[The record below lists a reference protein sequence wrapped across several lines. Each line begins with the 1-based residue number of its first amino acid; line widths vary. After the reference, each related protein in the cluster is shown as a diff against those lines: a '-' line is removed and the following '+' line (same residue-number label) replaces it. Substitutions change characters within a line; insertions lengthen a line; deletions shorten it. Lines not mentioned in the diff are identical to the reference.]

1 MLKLTRLTALAVLA
15 ATPAFAQTTAS
26 DPKLDQIAPAERLNL
41 IGVYAHASP
50 TMKVVLFGLTAA
62 VIAAVVVWARQALG
76 RGQGR
81 GAGLAYLSAQAAA
94 APLFGL
100 FGVSYAL
107 LSGFIGIS
115 NVRPTPN
122 LTILAPGLAEAAL
135 SLGLG
140 LLAAAIATVGYHHL
154 KGRLQATEQAQA
166 TPASRPAPLARAIA

>member
-15 ATPAFAQTTAS
+15 ATPAFAQTAAG
-26 DPKLDQIAPAERLNL
+26 DPKLNEIAPAERLNL

-62 VIAAVVVWARQALG
+62 VIAAMVVWARQALG

-81 GAGLAYLSAQAAA
+81 GGLAYLSAQAAA

-154 KGRLQATEQAQA
+154 KGRPQTAEQAEPA
-166 TPASRPAPLARAIA
+166 PASRPAPLARAIA

>member
-15 ATPAFAQTTAS
+15 ATPAFAQTAAT
-26 DPKLDQIAPAERLNL
+26 DPKLSEIAPAERLNL

-62 VIAAVVVWARQALG
+62 VIAAVVVWTRQALG
-76 RGQGR
+76 RGQDR
-81 GAGLAYLSAQAAA
+81 GGLAYLSAQAAA

-140 LLAAAIATVGYHHL
+140 LLAAAVATVGCHHL
-154 KGRLQATEQAQA
+154 KGRLQAAERAESA
-166 TPASRPAPLARAIA
+166 PASRPAPLARAIA

>member
-1 MLKLTRLTALAVLA
+1 MLKLTRLIALAVLA
-15 ATPAFAQTTAS
+15 ATPAFAQTTAA
-26 DPKLDQIAPAERLNL
+26 DPKLEAIAPAERLNL

-62 VIAAVVVWARQALG
+62 ILAAVVVWARQALG
-76 RGQGR
+76 QGQGR
-81 GAGLAYLSAQAAA
+81 RSLAYLSAQAAA

-100 FGVSYAL
+100 FGLSYAL

-115 NVRPTPN
+115 NVRPAPN

-154 KGRLQATEQAQA
+154 KGRMQVAERAEA
-166 TPASRPAPLARAIA
+166 APRPPRAPLARATA

>member
-15 ATPAFAQTTAS
+15 ATPAFAQTTAA
-26 DPKLDQIAPAERLNL
+26 DPKLNAIAPAERLNL

-62 VIAAVVVWARQALG
+62 AVAAVVVWARQALG
-76 RGQGR
+76 RGESR
-81 GAGLAYLSAQAAA
+81 GGLAYLSAQAAA

-115 NVRPTPN
+115 NVRPTPT

-154 KGRLQATEQAQA
+154 KGRLQAAERADP
-166 TPASRPAPLARAIA
+166 TPASRPAPLARAVA